1 MYSQSILAD
10 SGLNAAWR
18 GFDLAAMFNWSYGNK
33 VYNANK
39 IMASTHTNRKY
50 NNIRDFM
57 SLENRWSIIDPETGA
72 NVMYGNDCQPERF
85 VETIPKPLSGCL

>member
-1 MYSQSILAD
+1 MLH
-10 SGLNAAWR
+10 GE

-57 SLENRWSIIDPETGA
+57 SLETVGRLLIRKRVP
-72 NVMYGNDCQPERF
+72 M
-85 VETIPKPLSGCL
+85 